1 MEEEPATK
9 RQKMFHLDHTESVRS
24 KYDDVLHKIQVSNE
38 NLSAILND
46 ELILECRKVDVY
58 IGKILNKTDIS
69 YIVKSLNEKFPVP
82 ELRHIKRVKDS
93 EILITSIDTCQDIK
107 SKLEKEKLLN
117 YFDLNK
123 GIQIVSVVAKEPI
136 MRWQYDIAKE
146 SWPCNFH
153 PNKELEKIFSKEY
166 FSSEEVAQHRMYMA
180 VAYDVGIIV
189 ENVSKKC
196 NLTVTDQI
204 DIEITHTTLKELE
217 NIRGVVVVDPN
228 TNSIVSLGYDFR
240 SVHPCQHPV
249 MVAIDN
255 VAKTQNGGSWC
266 TPEVLNQN
274 ETFEDDFMDHRGVP
288 PIIRKRIQE
297 KYPDLKFGATPFKS
311 KDRLNPN
318 VEEAVSG
325 PYLCTNYYVY
335 TTNEPCVM
343 CSMALVHARVKR
355 VFFGLM
361 NSSNGGLVS
370 KCKLHTLPGLN
381 HRYEVY
387 TGFFQTE
394 LLCNAQCSSTGGA

>member
-9 RQKMFHLDHTESVRS
+9 RQKMFHLDDRESLS
-24 KYDDVLHKIQVSNE
+24 KYDDILHKIQVSNE
-38 NLSAILND
+38 NLMAVLND
-46 ELILECRKVDVY
+46 ELISECQKVDVY
-58 IGKILNKTDIS
+58 IGRIVNKTDIS

-93 EILITSIDTCQDIK
+93 EIVITSIDACQDVK
-107 SKLEKEKLLN
+107 MKLEKEKLLS

-123 GIQIVSVVAKEPI
+123 DFQIISVVAKEPI
-136 MRWQYDIAKE
+136 MRWQYDIAKKT
-146 SWPCNFH
+146 WPCNFH
-153 PNKELEKIFSKEY
+153 PNKDLEKMYRKEY
-166 FSSEEVAQHRMYMA
+166 FSLEEVVRHRKYMA

-189 ENVSKKC
+189 ENVSKEG
-196 NLTVTDQI
+196 NITVTDQI
-204 DIEITHTTLKELE
+204 DEKTRHTETLKGLE
-217 NIRGVVVVDPN
+217 KVRGVVVVDPN
-228 TNSIVSLGYDFR
+228 TDSIVSVGYDFR

-266 TPEVLNQN
+266 TPEVLTQN
-274 ETFEDDFMDHRGVP
+274 ETFEDDSLDHRGVP

-297 KYPDLKFGATPFKS
+297 KYPGFKFGATPFKS
-311 KDRLNPN
+311 KDSVDLNI
-318 VEEAVSG
+318 EGEVSG

-335 TTNEPCVM
+335 ATNEPCVM
-343 CSMALVHARVKR
+343 CSMALVHARAKR
-355 VFFGLM
+355 VFFGLV

-394 LLCNAQCSSTGGA
+394 HLCNAQCCM